1 MATSKSMR
9 LAAQAIG
16 RESIKVAAVSAGGK
30 IFRDAGV
37 SGDIKVTDELF
48 SIYRE
53 IGSGKSPL
61 RSFGNLTERLA
72 KLIDELKIEF
82 NLVNELIKIGDE
94 TLKSSSPDFL
104 VSRGEYLYAKIFAAF
119 TGYKFVDSAEI
130 VKFDNDGNLNV
141 GFSEFLIRE
150 KYREND
156 CFVTGGFYGSDPCG
170 EIRLFPR
177 GGGDVT
183 GALLARSLHAETYEN
198 YTDVDGVLPAP
209 PLIVKNIETNKRFL
223 KPLKELSFRQMEIL
237 TDFSVNVLHPDVL
250 ELLSKTDIPI
260 RISNTFNKYSAGT
273 IISESV
279 AGSDEF
285 FFAVEKIGTIEKI
298 AEKKQDRIKIY
309 RMFSNKKRKSEDE
322 GFAVYLSDCEES
334 RKKAKIISGLT
345 DTEIFASSEGII
357 LKIDKLGLKPVIKA
371 LTEQ

>member
-119 TGYKFVDSAEI
+119 IGYKFVDSAEI
-130 VKFDNDGNLNV
+130 VKFDNDRNLNV

-223 KPLKELSFRQMEIL
+223 KPLKELSFCQMEIL

-250 ELLSKTDIPI
+250 ALLSETDIPI

-273 IISESV
+273 IISESA
-279 AGSDEF
+279 AGSGEF

-298 AEKKQDRIKIY
+298 AEKKQERIKIY
-309 RMFSNKKRKSEDE
+309 RMFSNKKRKSKDE

-334 RKKAKIISGLT
+334 RLKAKIISGLT

-357 LKIDKLGLKPVIKA
+357 LTIDKLGLKPVIKA

>member
-37 SGDIKVTDELF
+37 GGDIKVTDELF

-119 TGYKFVDSAEI
+119 IGYKFVDSAEI

-250 ELLSKTDIPI
+250 ALLSETDIPI

-298 AEKKQDRIKIY
+298 AEKKQERIKIY
-309 RMFSNKKRKSEDE
+309 RMFSNKKRKSKDE

-334 RKKAKIISGLT
+334 RLKAKIISGLT

-357 LKIDKLGLKPVIKA
+357 LTIDKLGLKPVIKA

>member
-30 IFRDAGV
+30 IIRDAGV

-250 ELLSKTDIPI
+250 ALLSETDIPI

-298 AEKKQDRIKIY
+298 AEKKQERIKIY
-309 RMFSNKKRKSEDE
+309 RMFSNKKRKSKDE

-357 LKIDKLGLKPVIKA
+357 LTIDKLGLKPVIKA